1 MFERLNTPEE
11 AYEYKLGAA
20 LKMEQTVLE
29 MLEDNIEH
37 AHDER
42 LQSML
47 RHHLEESRGHVE
59 NLEQVFGQFEW
70 AVDTSPCPAIEGIQ
84 KEGKANVKK
93 ADDSLVDSIILG
105 GVIET
110 EHHEIAVYE
119 GLIVEASGMGRSD
132 VADVLRKNLDQELQA
147 LEKGKTALA
156 DLKGA
161 RTTTRTV

>member
-11 AYEYKLGAA
+11 AYNYKLGAA
-20 LKMEQTVLE
+20 LEMEQKVLE
-29 MLEDNIEH
+29 MIEDNLEH
-37 AHDER
+37 ARDER

-59 NLEQVFGQFEW
+59 RLEQVFGQFEW
-70 AVDTSPCPAIEGIQ
+70 AVDTSPCPAIEGLQ

-93 ADDSLVDSIILG
+93 ADETLVDDVILA

-119 GLIVEASGMGRSD
+119 GLIIEATGMRRDD
-132 VADVLRKNLDQELQA
+132 VADLLRKNLEEELHA
-147 LEKGKTALA
+147 LQKAKTMLA
-156 DLKGA
+156 ELKGA
-161 RTTTRTV
+161 PVPQAA